1 MYDLI
6 IDLLTSF
13 VQVLPVMVFL
23 RIVLDA
29 IRNNI
34 FKN

>member
-13 VQVLPVMVFL
+13 VKVLPVMVFL

>member
-13 VQVLPVMVFL
+13 VQVLPVLVFL

>member
-1 MYDLI
+1 MFDFVINILC
-6 IDLLTSF
+6 DF
-13 VQVLPVMVFL
+13 VQLLPVLLFL